1 MRNLRQDLKRRRVL
15 WLDNFISD
23 DTCAKIRSELEYA
36 HWRPST
42 VVSRGRGGN
51 TVVHHSR
58 SRLSES
64 AMEEWFSDDLAR
76 IVAAIDRRLVRM
88 LRASKSRYES
98 WQAIRYGK
106 GGKFDYH
113 YDSGYW
119 RAEPGAER
127 QITVLLY
134 LNTPRRGGSTH
145 FRELALDIE
154 ARAGRLV
161 LWENLLADGERDPK
175 MIHCSVP
182 LQCGRKLAL
191 VTWIRQRPI
200 RRSANGYVHDGGAHA
215 VRR

>member
-15 WLDNFISD
+15 CLDNFISEK
-23 DTCAKIRSELEYA
+23 TCAKIREELEFA

-42 VVSRGRGGN
+42 VVLRGRDGN
-51 TVVHHSR
+51 AVVRRSR
-58 SRLSES
+58 ARLSET

-88 LRASKSRYES
+88 LHAPSSRYES
-98 WQAIRYGK
+98 WQAIRYRK

-113 YDSGYW
+113 HDSGYW
-119 RAEPGAER
+119 RAESGAER

-134 LNTPRRGGSTH
+134 LNTPRSGGSTH
-145 FRELALDIE
+145 FRELALEIE

-161 LWENLLADGERDPK
+161 LWENLLADGECDPK

-182 LQCGRKLAL
+182 LKRGDKLAL
-191 VTWIRQRPI
+191 VTWIRQRQI
-200 RRSANGYVHDGGAHA
+200 RRTANGHVHNGGMHA
-215 VRR
+215 V